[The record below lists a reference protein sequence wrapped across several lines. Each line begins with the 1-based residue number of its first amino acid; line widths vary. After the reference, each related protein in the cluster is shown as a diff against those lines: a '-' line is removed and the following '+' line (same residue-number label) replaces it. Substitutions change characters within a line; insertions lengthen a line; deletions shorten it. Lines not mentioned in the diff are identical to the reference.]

1 MRAASLVCA
10 ALAVSLLVGCA
21 QKAPDSAPAYEAPP
35 VFIEEIVLTDLTDTL
50 EPVRV
55 QCVDDSLFISY
66 SKLPRIDVYTT
77 AGDRVRKIELV
88 DPDFVFPT
96 SFTVVDSE
104 VIIADH
110 TRGVIAVYDRAGAYK
125 TSWGLLPDHQTKLSP
140 FALTEYGGV
149 LYLTDLSLRK
159 ALAISLVD
167 APGITER
174 GELTLSFP
182 NDTAWSLLFPSA
194 LYVTIDGRLLIG
206 DAGSGHIEVFTC
218 DGRYIYRFDT
228 LTTPAPAAPQAFA
241 ADYLADPELQDST
254 TFDPSNVRSQGR
266 IHVADATNGQ
276 IHMYSPLGRYVGSY
290 PTDGRLKKPAGITV
304 DKWTRNIYITDPV
317 ARRLFVYRIGP

>member
-1 MRAASLVCA
+1 
-10 ALAVSLLVGCA
+10 
-21 QKAPDSAPAYEAPP
+21 
-35 VFIEEIVLTDLTDTL
+35 
-50 EPVRV
+50 
-55 QCVDDSLFISY
+55 
-66 SKLPRIDVYTT
+66 
-77 AGDRVRKIELV
+77 DR
-88 DPDFVFPT
+88 T
-96 SFTVVDSE
+96 
-104 VIIADH
+104 
-110 TRGVIAVYDRAGAYK
+110 GAYK

-182 NDTAWSLLFPSA
+182 NDTAWTLRFPSA
-194 LYVTIDGRLLIG
+194 LYVTIDGRLLVG

-218 DGRYIYRFDT
+218 DGRYIYRFDSLNTAT
-228 LTTPAPAAPQAFA
+228 LAAPQAFA
-241 ADYLADPELQDST
+241 ADHLADPHLMDSA

-266 IHVADATNGQ
+266 IHVADANNGQ
-276 IHMYSPLGRYVGSY
+276 VHMFSPLGRYVGSY
-290 PTDGRLKKPAGITV
+290 PGDGRLKKPAGITV

-317 ARRLFVYRIGP
+317 ARRLFVYRIGA